1 MTATQQNKPRAGRPT
16 NANPELQREKIIRA
30 ALAQFSQRGFAG
42 TSVRTIAQQA
52 GITHGLIRHY
62 FQCKEELFHSAA
74 DYLFGEMAQ
83 VLAQAAEQSSP
94 DDPVGQLVLQIRSFV
109 RLSAQLPHMAGFL
122 MQAGLDGGDHFHY
135 VIEKHVRPLQELSLI
150 AYRRAVAEGLMH
162 NINPNFVFLIATH
175 AATAPFANPALRH
188 VLGDASASNL
198 DLVEDYADTLINILL
213 DGALTEKYRAE
224 SR

>member
-1 MTATQQNKPRAGRPT
+1 MTATQQNKPRAGRPA

-30 ALAQFSQRGFAG
+30 ALAEFSQRGFAG

-83 VLAQAAEQSSP
+83 VLAQAAERSSP

-109 RLSAQLPHMAGFL
+109 QLSAQLPDMAGFL

-150 AYRRAVAEGLMH
+150 AYRRAVAEGLMR
-162 NINPNFVFLIATH
+162 NINPDFVFLIATH

-188 VLGDASASNL
+188 VLGDASAS
-198 DLVEDYADTLINILL
+198 DADQVEDYADTLISILL